1 MSRRSDREIAAR
13 VLLFAALAG
22 LIGFHVLPVAD
33 GPRYDGTIER
43 GWIIW
48 QGLWDYRRDL
58 GAIFQAA
65 AQDPLVGM
73 GLVAAFSWLLLAL
86 VSPFIVP
93 LLIRSRALWSI
104 TTLIAGLSLV
114 AWIIIIGSA
123 SGSSGFSNLPPAM
136 ISMLASVLLNFLGLA
151 VLARIKP
158 VDPPLPE
165 SPDNPLAP

>member
-13 VLLFAALAG
+13 VLLLAAFVC
-22 LIGFHVLPVAD
+22 LIGFHVMPVND
-33 GPRYDGTIER
+33 SPRYDGTIER
-43 GWIIW
+43 GWVIW
-48 QGLWDYRRDL
+48 QALWEYRRDL
-58 GAIFQAA
+58 GELFRAA
-65 AQDPLVGM
+65 AQEPLIGM
-73 GLVAAFSWLLLAL
+73 GLVAAVSWLLLAL

-114 AWIIIIGSA
+114 AWLIIIGSA
-123 SGSSGFSNLPPAM
+123 AGSSGLSNLPPAM
-136 ISMLASVLLNFLGLA
+136 LSMLASVLLNFLGLA

-158 VDPPLPE
+158 LDPALPE